1 MGRSHSG
8 PLTAHTSLTDKSE
21 MGKSALHV
29 LAKRSTADFGN
40 RDREREKRRKILKM
54 CVQKLRDID
63 DPETVLC
70 RAVLINNTFK
80 SLKYAY
86 RRVLK
91 SDPPPVQLKD
101 PEAEESDNEE
111 EEEEEDV
118 STDESSNEDEVG
130 RSDGEEADEVVMPSL
145 TAESDSLDS
154 LDSGCDIQTFN
165 AESIVHSLMMPPLL
179 SPQIEDITN
188 CSFYDS
194 FSLSSDHNS
203 NSDTSNKQ
211 NDAFCLDTS
220 QDTTASLKLT
230 VLNDVKSGGDGSE
243 LDFCRNTDFS
253 NCASTD
259 IGNSLIIDNLLTEIV
274 QG

>member
-1 MGRSHSG
+1 
-8 PLTAHTSLTDKSE
+8 

-40 RDREREKRRKILKM
+40 RDREREKRKKILKM

-91 SDPPPVQLKD
+91 SDPEPVHLKHT
-101 PEAEESDNEE
+101 EAQESDNEEE

-118 STDESSNEDEVG
+118 STDESSNEEEVARSEEEEGDEVG
-130 RSDGEEADEVVMPSL
+130 VPELSP
-145 TAESDSLDS
+145 ESDSLDS
-154 LDSGCDIQTFN
+154 LDTGCDIQSFN
-165 AESIVHSLMMPPLL
+165 TESIVHSLMMPPLL

-203 NSDTSNKQ
+203 NSDTTGKTT
-211 NDAFCLDTS
+211 DAFCLDNTHD
-220 QDTTASLKLT
+220 QTATLKLT
-230 VLNDVKSGGDGSE
+230 VVKDANNSGQDNFTSSSSSQ
-243 LDFCRNTDFS
+243 LDYCHSSDFS
-253 NCASTD
+253 SCAKTD

-274 QG
+274 HG

>member
-1 MGRSHSG
+1 MGSRQSHSG

-111 EEEEEDV
+111 EEEEDV

-145 TAESDSLDS
+145 TAESDSLDL

-194 FSLSSDHNS
+194 FSLGSDHNA
-203 NSDTSNKQ
+203 NSDTTNKTT
-211 NDAFCLDTS
+211 DTFCLDNSHDQAAT
-220 QDTTASLKLT
+220 LKLT
-230 VLNDVKSGGDGSE
+230 VGRTAPTPGRTTLPHQPPLS
-243 LDFCRNTDFS
+243 
-253 NCASTD
+253 
-259 IGNSLIIDNLLTEIV
+259 
-274 QG
+274 

>member
-1 MGRSHSG
+1 M
-8 PLTAHTSLTDKSE
+8 
-21 MGKSALHV
+21 
-29 LAKRSTADFGN
+29 
-40 RDREREKRRKILKM
+40 KM

-101 PEAEESDNEE
+101 PEAEESEEE

-203 NSDTSNKQ
+203 NCDTSNKQ

-230 VLNDVKSGGDGSE
+230 VLNDVKSGGDSSE

>member
-1 MGRSHSG
+1 
-8 PLTAHTSLTDKSE
+8 
-21 MGKSALHV
+21 
-29 LAKRSTADFGN
+29 
-40 RDREREKRRKILKM
+40 M

-101 PEAEESDNEE
+101 PEAEESDN
-111 EEEEEDV
+111 
-118 STDESSNEDEVG
+118 
-130 RSDGEEADEVVMPSL
+130 GEEADEVVMPSL

-194 FSLSSDHNS
+194 FSLGSDHNA

-230 VLNDVKSGGDGSE
+230 VLNDVKSGGDSSE

>member
-111 EEEEEDV
+111 ED
-118 STDESSNEDEVG
+118 EDEVG

-211 NDAFCLDTS
+211 NDAFCLDTN

-230 VLNDVKSGGDGSE
+230 VLNDVKSGGDSSE

>member
-1 MGRSHSG
+1 
-8 PLTAHTSLTDKSE
+8 

-40 RDREREKRRKILKM
+40 RDREREKRKKILKM

-91 SDPPPVQLKD
+91 SEPEPVQLKHPD
-101 PEAEESDNEE
+101 TQESDNEE

-118 STDESSNEDEVG
+118 STDESSNEEEAT
-130 RSDGEEADEVVMPSL
+130 RSDEEDVEDVGVSSL
-145 TAESDSLDS
+145 TPESDSLDS

-203 NSDTSNKQ
+203 NSDTTNKPT
-211 NDAFCLDTS
+211 DAFCLDNTHD
-220 QDTTASLKLT
+220 QTATLKLT
-230 VLNDVKSGGDGSE
+230 VVKDGTNTGQDNFTSSTSSQ
-243 LDFCRNTDFS
+243 LDYCHGSDFS
-253 NCASTD
+253 SCAKTD

>member
-1 MGRSHSG
+1 
-8 PLTAHTSLTDKSE
+8 

-29 LAKRSTADFGN
+29 LAKRSTPDFGN
-40 RDREREKRRKILKM
+40 RDREREKRKKILKM

-91 SDPPPVQLKD
+91 SDPEPVQLKD
-101 PEAEESDNEE
+101 PEAEESDHDEE
-111 EEEEEDV
+111 EEEEEI
-118 STDESSNEDEVG
+118 STDESSNEEEST
-130 RSDGEEADEVVMPSL
+130 RSDEEDSHDVGVPDL
-145 TAESDSLDS
+145 KTNSDSLDS
-154 LDSGCDIQTFN
+154 FDSGCDMQTFN

-179 SPQIEDITN
+179 SPQIEDMTN

-194 FSLSSDHNS
+194 FSVGSDHNS
-203 NSDTSNKQ
+203 NSDSATNKP
-211 NDAFCLDTS
+211 NDAFCLDNS
-220 QDTTASLKLT
+220 HDPTATLKLT
-230 VLNDVKSGGDGSE
+230 VMNDVGSQGP
-243 LDFCRNTDFS
+243 DTFTSDYCHTADFS
-253 NCASTD
+253 TCAKTD
-259 IGNSLIIDNLLTEIV
+259 IGNSLLIDNLLTEIV